1 MSNLNVKRVK
11 KLIKDKEIGR
21 HAGGGGFYLMVPK
34 VGQAYWMLRYTF
46 FKKRKEVTIAK
57 VDELSLADARLKAAE
72 LRKQINEGINPIAER
87 KRSKQ
92 ADIHIV
98 DDLFIDWYKDLEKRL
113 KYPSIPKRIYLKE
126 IAPQI
131 GQYTLKRVT
140 PLDIR
145 NIIQIVADSGRP
157 TTANDTLM
165 YCKQLFRHGMK
176 IGVIESNPALAF
188 SNYDAGGIEESRD
201 RILELEEIKHIF
213 SVFHE
218 NIYSFNKDNYLA
230 CALLLCLGI
239 RKSELTEAK
248 WAEFDLDNALWHLPA
263 ERSKSAT
270 GFTIPLPKLCVLWFQ
285 ELLARAC
292 GSDYVFP
299 NRRKSKVPHMGKD
312 TLNRAISKLF
322 GREAGRKIQPPNR
335 MGDIKHFAV
344 HDLRRTCRSL
354 LASMKVPSH
363 VAERC
368 LNHKLK
374 GVEGI
379 YDRYDY
385 LEERKEALEKVT
397 TLVKDYI
404 ATDPHQ

>member
-1 MSNLNVKRVK
+1 MGNLTVNQVKS
-11 KLIKDKEIGR
+11 LIKNEKFGR
-21 HAGGGGFYLMVPK
+21 HSDGEGFYLMIPK
-34 VGQAYWMLRYTF
+34 KGRPYWMLRYTLF
-46 FKKRKEVTIAK
+46 NKRKELTIAK
-57 VDELSLADARLKAAE
+57 ADELSLAEARLHAFE
-72 LRKQINEGINPIAER
+72 FRKQISEGINPIAEK
-87 KRSKQ
+87 KRDKQ
-92 ADIHIV
+92 AEIKIV
-98 DDLFIDWYKDLEKRL
+98 DDLFEDWHKDLVKRL
-113 KYPSIPKRIYLKE
+113 KHPNIPKRIYQKE

-145 NIIQIVADSGRP
+145 NIIQIVANSGRP

-188 SNYDAGGIEESRD
+188 SNYDAGGIEESRERMLNLD
-201 RILELEEIKHIF
+201 EIKQVF

-218 NIYSFNKDNYLA
+218 NLYSFNRDNYLA
-230 CALLLCLGI
+230 CALLLCLGV

-248 WAEFDLDNALWHLPA
+248 WCEFDLDNALWHLPA
-263 ERSKSAT
+263 ERSKSGT
-270 GFTIPLPKLCVLWFQ
+270 GFTIPLPTLCVQWLQ
-285 ELLARAC
+285 ELLIRAC
-292 GSDYVFP
+292 RSEYVFP
-299 NRRKSKVPHMGKD
+299 NRRESKVPHMGKD

-322 GREAGRKIQPPNR
+322 GREPGRKVQPENK
-335 MGDIKHFAV
+335 MGNIEHFAV

-354 LASMKVPSH
+354 LASVRVPSH
-363 VAERC
+363 IAERC

-385 LEERKEALEKVT
+385 LDERREALEKVT
-397 TLVKDYI
+397 DLVKNHI
-404 ATDPHQ
+404 II

>member
-1 MSNLNVKRVK
+1 MSSLSVKR
-11 KLIKDKEIGR
+11 IKTIIREKEIGR
-21 HAGGGGFYLMVPK
+21 HADGGGFYLMVPK
-34 VGQAYWMLRYTF
+34 VGKAYWMLRYTL

-57 VDELSLADARLKAAE
+57 VDELSLADARIKASE
-72 LRKQINEGINPIAER
+72 FRKQISEGINPIAER
-87 KRSKQ
+87 KKSKQ
-92 ADIHIV
+92 ADIQII
-98 DDLFIDWYKDLEKRL
+98 DDLFEDWYIDLEKRL
-113 KYPSIPKRIYLKE
+113 KHPNIPKRIYKKE
-126 IAPQI
+126 ISPQI
-131 GQYTLKRVT
+131 GQNTLKHVT

-165 YCKQLFRHGMK
+165 YCKQLFKHGMK

-201 RILELEEIKHIF
+201 RMLKLEEIKHVF
-213 SVFHE
+213 SVF
-218 NIYSFNKDNYLA
+218 NKYLYSFNRSNYLA
-230 CALLLCLGI
+230 CSLLLCLGV

-248 WAEFDLDNALWHLPA
+248 WTEFDLENSLWYLPA
-263 ERSKSAT
+263 ERSKSGT
-270 GFTIPLPKLCVLWFQ
+270 GFTIPLPELCVQWFQ
-285 ELLARAC
+285 ELYTLACR
-292 GSDYVFP
+292 SDYVFP
-299 NRRKSKVPHMGKD
+299 NRRESKVPHMGKD

-322 GREAGRKIQPPNR
+322 GREAGRKIQPPNK

-354 LASMKVPSH
+354 LASVKVPSH

-397 TLVKDYI
+397 ALVKNYI
-404 ATDPHQ
+404 EFD